1 MVQPIAPA
9 TGLPNQIFVSGQG
22 EAVGKTAPAGLNTVQ
37 YAAEELPPTQDAPVN
52 VPRKADNDSRQGAAG
67 ECQTCKARKYVDGS
81 NDPGVSFKTPTELSP
96 QEAAY
101 AVRAHEQE
109 HVGRERAKA
118 ERNDREVIRQA
129 VILHTAVCPECGA
142 VYISGGTT
150 TTVTKAKSAEPAWK
164 NNFQTG
170 NDAAAGEALNAKA

>member
-9 TGLPNQIFVSGQG
+9 AGLPSQVFASGQG
-22 EAVGKTAPAGLNTVQ
+22 EAAGKAAPTGLNAVR

-52 VPRKADNDSRQGAAG
+52 VLRKADNDSRRGVAG
-67 ECQTCKARKYVDGS
+67 ECQTCKTRKYVDGS
-81 NDPGVSFKTPTELSP
+81 NDAGVSFKTPTELSP

-101 AVRAHEQE
+101 AVPAHEQE
-109 HVGRERAKA
+109 HVGREQAKA
-118 ERNDREVIRQA
+118 EREDREVISQA
-129 VILHTAVCPECGA
+129 VILHTSVCPECGS

-150 TTVTKAKSAEPAWK
+150 TTVTREKSAEPAWK

-170 NDAAAGEALNAKA
+170 DDAPAGEALNTKA

>member
-9 TGLPNQIFVSGQG
+9 LGNPAPVYTAGQS
-22 EAVGKTAPAGLNTVQ
+22 ESVGKTALSAVQ
-37 YAAEELPPTQDAPVN
+37 YEAEELPQTQDAPVN
-52 VPRKADNDSRQGAAG
+52 VPRKADNDSRRNAAQ

-81 NDPGVSFKTPTELSP
+81 NDPGVSFQTPTELSP
-96 QEAAY
+96 EEAAF

-109 HVGRERAKA
+109 HVGREQAKA
-118 ERNDREVIRQA
+118 SREDQEVISQA

-150 TTVTKAKSAEPAWK
+150 TTVTREKDAEPVWK

-170 NDAAAGEALNAKA
+170 SAPAGEALNAKA